1 MNKEYSFWKGL
12 SKAIFNILVVAIPL
26 LIEILPAEWA
36 NLTLSGAL
44 LIFVNYIKV
53 IGSTK

>member
-1 MNKEYSFWKGL
+1 MKTYSFWKGL
-12 SKAIFNILVVAIPL
+12 KKALFSILIVGLPL
-26 LIEILPAEWA
+26 LVEILPTEWA

-44 LIFVNYIKV
+44 LLIVNYIKV